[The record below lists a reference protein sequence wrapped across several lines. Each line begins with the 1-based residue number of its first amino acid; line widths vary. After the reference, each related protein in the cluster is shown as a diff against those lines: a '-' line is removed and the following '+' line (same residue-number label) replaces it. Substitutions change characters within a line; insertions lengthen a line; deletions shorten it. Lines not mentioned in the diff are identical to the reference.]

1 MAIVISSRI
10 TMFHSV
16 AVITSSR
23 TTVCSELG
31 GCQRLMGIDNR
42 HVLKCCTPL
51 GIDYRHV
58 LQRCSLRGIDNT
70 HRRGVWG
77 HIIPSPRVLPPLP
90 AANLATGRGEGGR
103 TRGKEKYAA
112 RPPGKRKKD
121 PGRRKNKF
129 PDPGPRIWQRE
140 GGRGAKGPGGRR
152 NRPPDAPGSGRRTR
166 GEGRTSFQTP
176 IREEGPV
183 GKE

>member
-42 HVLKCCTPL
+42 RVLKCCTPL
-51 GIDYRHV
+51 GIDCRHV

-90 AANLATGRGEGGR
+90 AANLATGRGEGG
-103 TRGKEKYAA
+103 E
-112 RPPGKRKKD
+112 
-121 PGRRKNKF
+121 
-129 PDPGPRIWQRE
+129 
-140 GGRGAKGPGGRR
+140 GPGG
-152 NRPPDAPGSGRRTR
+152 
-166 GEGRTSFQTP
+166 
-176 IREEGPV
+176 EE
-183 GKE
+183 K

>member
-58 LQRCSLRGIDNT
+58 LQRCSLGEMDNS
-70 HRRGVWG
+70 HRRGEWG
-77 HIIPSPRVLPPLP
+77 
-90 AANLATGRGEGGR
+90 GQG
-103 TRGKEKYAA
+103 
-112 RPPGKRKKD
+112 
-121 PGRRKNKF
+121 
-129 PDPGPRIWQRE
+129 
-140 GGRGAKGPGGRR
+140 
-152 NRPPDAPGSGRRTR
+152 
-166 GEGRTSFQTP
+166 
-176 IREEGPV
+176 
-183 GKE
+183 

>member
-51 GIDYRHV
+51 GFAYRHF

-70 HRRGVWG
+70 HQRGVWG
-77 HIIPSPRVLPPLP
+77 HIIPSPREP
-90 AANLATGRGEGGR
+90 
-103 TRGKEKYAA
+103 
-112 RPPGKRKKD
+112 
-121 PGRRKNKF
+121 
-129 PDPGPRIWQRE
+129 
-140 GGRGAKGPGGRR
+140 
-152 NRPPDAPGSGRRTR
+152 
-166 GEGRTSFQTP
+166 
-176 IREEGPV
+176 EEGP
-183 GKE
+183 GEKEEQVSRPRSERKDPWGRNDKPRDRFREGMHVAKSSGITAL

>member
-16 AVITSSR
+16 EVITSSR

-77 HIIPSPRVLPPLP
+77 ILFLPPGSFPPFPLP
-90 AANLATGRGEGGR
+90 
-103 TRGKEKYAA
+103 
-112 RPPGKRKKD
+112 
-121 PGRRKNKF
+121 
-129 PDPGPRIWQRE
+129 IWQRE
-140 GGRGAKGPGGRR
+140 GGRGAK
-152 NRPPDAPGSGRRTR
+152 APGEEIGR
-166 GEGRTSFQTP
+166 QTP
-176 IREEGPV
+176 REAEEGA
-183 GKE
+183 GEKEEQVSRPRSERKDPWGRNNKPRDCFRDGMRVANSSGITAL